1 MRMISYLST
10 WRKCDGQLEMLKALP
25 QEENHNRLVSQSG
38 RKGRLRQLE
47 PEGDYPGQPPARPPI
62 AAFGLVPLVV
72 PYEDSLPELRILNA
86 VSSGLLYEGRSRNAE
101 NLGMT
106 KVEFAKA
113 VHSLRTSG
121 AIFVDPGG
129 RYRLGF
135 KIANF
140 PNVASR

>member
-1 MRMISYLST
+1 M
-10 WRKCDGQLEMLKALP
+10 
-25 QEENHNRLVSQSG
+25 
-38 RKGRLRQLE
+38 
-47 PEGDYPGQPPARPPI
+47 
-62 AAFGLVPLVV
+62 PLVV

-106 KVEFAKA
+106 KLEFAKA
-113 VHSLRTSG
+113 VHSLRAGG

-135 KIANF
+135 RIANF
-140 PNVASR
+140 PNVVSR